1 MGDLDSPWAPE
12 GCNPNNINEE
22 LVHMGAGDPT
32 DQPVQ
37 IDLTEEADQDAGA

>member
-1 MGDLDSPWAPE
+1 MGEQLEYAKELFD
-12 GCNPNNINEE
+12 PNDIYEE
-22 LVHMGAGDPT
+22 LEHMGAGDPT